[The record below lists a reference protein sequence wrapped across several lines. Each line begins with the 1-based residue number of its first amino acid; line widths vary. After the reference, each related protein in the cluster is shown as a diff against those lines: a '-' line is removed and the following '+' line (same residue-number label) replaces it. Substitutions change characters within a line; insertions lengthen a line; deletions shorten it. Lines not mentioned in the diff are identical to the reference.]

1 LFSISQIINSPAL
14 AQWRHDV
21 SVISEVPYVD
31 PETGHD
37 YEAEEPPVPVEGGA
51 LVVSVGAGAVP
62 FTPQGQALVGDYLRD
77 LPSRYADTRRCDHTG
92 QRAYGANLQS
102 RGRQKLRLPPGDP
115 VEMTRHTQTHDDS
128 FRPLGGPRTHQ
139 T

>member
-62 FTPQGQALVGDYLRD
+62 FTPQGQALVGDYLMICR
-77 LPSRYADTRRCDHTG
+77 ADTQIPDDATIQVNAPTG
-92 QRAYGANLQS
+92 PTYKVVDAKNFGSHQEIQ
-102 RGRQKLRLPPGDP
+102 LR
-115 VEMTRHTQTHDDS
+115 
-128 FRPLGGPRTHQ
+128 
-139 T
+139 